1 MAVARHS
8 YSTTGV
14 KGNILRHHVALMA
27 PVRPGVL
34 RGRRPVGGSG
44 RLRGFIGGLHRPST
58 HSVPPGGHPRGN
70 PGTCVFPRTLSG
82 FGLPSYIS
90 SEIGTVGYDHVTTH
104 ARNCFETGGVLLAIC
119 EFAHFSPYNGLAL
132 NPRGTWRNLR
142 DVQPQ
147 VMHRVAVDGPGCTP

>member
-14 KGNILRHHVALMA
+14 KGNILHRHVALMA

-58 HSVPPGGHPRGN
+58 HSVPPGGA
-70 PGTCVFPRTLSG
+70 
-82 FGLPSYIS
+82 S
-90 SEIGTVGYDHVTTH
+90 SWQSRD
-104 ARNCFETGGVLLAIC
+104 L
-119 EFAHFSPYNGLAL
+119 HFSEDPFRFWPVYTL
-132 NPRGTWRNLR
+132 NSSN
-142 DVQPQ
+142 
-147 VMHRVAVDGPGCTP
+147 

>member
-14 KGNILRHHVALMA
+14 KGNMLHHHVALMA

-82 FGLPSYIS
+82 FAGLDITA
-90 SEIGTVGYDHVTTH
+90 IGFYSHFVIITFVSH
-104 ARNCFETGGVLLAIC
+104 ASLQTYTLA
-119 EFAHFSPYNGLAL
+119 
-132 NPRGTWRNLR
+132 
-142 DVQPQ
+142 
-147 VMHRVAVDGPGCTP
+147 